1 MTDEERKARMK
12 QYFGKTADIKIDRS
26 CGDAHEKDG
35 CAVTYPVHY
44 GHNSGMPGGDGEK
57 PEVYLLGADE
67 PANECKARIVG
78 AVYGKDADDD
88 RLIAFPDGMNF
99 TEDMIRRSFA
109 ARELCSDTD
118 IDIEVYGIRFC
129 ECTAHRCRIEGL
141 PDGVLDDCAGKVIV
155 YLSGHNFKL
164 YTKREFEEIPDKLK
178 DVKHRRVLAHVFN
191 SAEIVVDGRTLF
203 FAVFHALKR
212 ENPALSDDSVFRL
225 RFALSD
231 EFTEIRV
238 IGISEP

>member
-12 QYFGKTADIKIDRS
+12 QYFGRTADVKIDRS
-26 CGDAHEKDG
+26 AGDERENDG
-35 CAVTYPVHY
+35 GATAYPMNY
-44 GHNSGMPGGDGEK
+44 GHIFGAPVGDGEK

-67 PANECKARIVG
+67 SANECKARIVG
-78 AVYGKDADDD
+78 AVYGKDVDDD
-88 RLIAFPDGMNF
+88 RLIALPDGMNF

-109 ARELCSDTD
+109 ARELCSDID

-129 ECTAHRCRIEGL
+129 ECTAHHCRIEGL

-203 FAVFHALKR
+203 LAVFHALKR

>member
-1 MTDEERKARMK
+1 MK

-35 CAVTYPVHY
+35 CAVTYPVNY
-44 GHNSGMPGGDGEK
+44 GHISGMPGGDGEK

>member
-1 MTDEERKARMK
+1 MTAEERKARMK
-12 QYFGKTADIKIDRS
+12 PYFEKTADIKIDRS
-26 CGDAHEKDG
+26 AQYVHEKDG
-35 CAVTYPVHY
+35 GAAAYPMNY
-44 GHNSGMPGGDGEK
+44 GHISVTPVGDGEK

-78 AVYGKDADDD
+78 AVYGKDGADD
-88 RLIAFPDGMNF
+88 RLIAFPDGVNF

-109 ARELCSDTD
+109 AHEPCSDT
-118 IDIEVYGIRFC
+118 DIEVYGIRFC

-141 PDGVLDDCAGKVIV
+141 PDGVLDDCTGKVIV

-203 FAVFHALKR
+203 LAVFHALKR
-212 ENPALSDDSVFRL
+212 ENPALSDDSVFHL

-231 EFTEIRV
+231 ELTEIHV
-238 IGISEP
+238 TCISEP

>member
-1 MTDEERKARMK
+1 MTCEERKARMK
-12 QYFGKTADIKIDRS
+12 QYFGRTADITIDRS
-26 CGDAHEKDG
+26 AGDAHEKDG
-35 CAVTYPVHY
+35 CATAYPVNY
-44 GHNSGMPGGDGEK
+44 GHISGTPGGDGEK

-67 PANECKARIVG
+67 PVNECSARIVG

-109 ARELCSDTD
+109 AREPCSDT
-118 IDIEVYGIRFC
+118 DIEVYGIRFC
-129 ECTAHRCRIEGL
+129 ECTAHHCRIEGL
-141 PDGVLDDCAGKVIV
+141 PDGVIDDCTGKVIV
-155 YLSGHNFKL
+155 NLSGHDFKL
-164 YTKREFEEIPDKLK
+164 YTRREFEEIPDKLK

-203 FAVFHALKR
+203 LAVFHALKR
-212 ENPALSDDSVFRL
+212 ENPALSDDSVFHL

-231 EFTEIRV
+231 DFTEIRV
-238 IGISEP
+238 IGISET